1 MDKPILLSNQIGPS
15 YFYSYICVCVYIVAH
30 VLRML
35 LKMNTAS
42 WKWKQGKWHL
52 VKGRQASRQEK
63 KGEGG
68 QWKEFVISTP
78 QDLESFS
85 WCVLR
90 EMVDPSWKLPS
101 QQLTK
106 SAVWPGKP
114 NYDTHPGPLPFMSD
128 WKKVG
133 DSRWQSRSS
142 RCSQENVCWDLN
154 PCRASTGGW
163 NSQESIAGPG

>member
-1 MDKPILLSNQIGPS
+1 M
-15 YFYSYICVCVYIVAH
+15 CVCVYCCWRAEDAFEDEYSLLEMKARKMTSCKRKTSKQAGEERGREASGRSLLSPLLRIWKASH
-30 VLRML
+30 DVL
-35 LKMNTAS
+35 
-42 WKWKQGKWHL
+42 
-52 VKGRQASRQEK
+52 
-63 KGEGG
+63 
-68 QWKEFVISTP
+68 
-78 QDLESFS
+78 
-85 WCVLR
+85 LR

-114 NYDTHPGPLPFMSD
+114 NYDTHSGPWPFMSD
-128 WKKVG
+128 WKQVG